1 MNSKK
6 ATYSSKTD
14 RHAAHKHLFGSSD
27 GSDFIINMTAEGAQK
42 LSGRYAVAA
51 LITIAVSSLPYYISK
66 AVESGDVYNLL
77 TTKNNSTLAFLIM
90 TLLIAAGFLGILV
103 FMISCVKK
111 EIRVGKNPALL
122 LLPAILLIALI
133 SALCSSDI
141 GTAFFGYLDRAEG
154 IITIIGYL
162 GFFAIGMA
170 LTSDKYRKR
179 AADTVVVIGSVN
191 GILGI
196 LQSIPALSKW
206 IPSYYNYLF
215 IDYIMNL
222 GKADYFSPY
231 AGYEASYA
239 ADGLC
244 CSPFA
249 LGALLTAACAF
260 AANGAVRA
268 KKTLSRLL
276 YIAAAG
282 IMSAAAILTQ
292 TLPAMLGVGTV
303 LVLTFAFSFASGK
316 ANGKDNGKTA
326 DNSDDNDDSQDK
338 PLTTAKRAGSAV
350 LMLVIAGA
358 IFAGVFATG
367 NFRFRNERIMYTDAF
382 ERLQITYGAHT
393 PHEDGI
399 FPTLWYEG
407 SLVFENNPLLGV
419 GPDNWGDMYN
429 MGEGME
435 IDRSYNEYLDIAI
448 TRGVIAALLHILLLA
463 VTLIKA
469 IRILRS
475 RMDDP
480 VMLGAFIGFAA
491 YCVQAFFNI
500 STASST
506 PYFYLIIGMIWSYEA
521 LGKLVQ
527 KASDK
532 KK

>member
-6 ATYSSKTD
+6 ATYSNKTD
-14 RHAAHKHLFGSSD
+14 RHAAHKHLFGSSE

-66 AVESGDVYNLL
+66 AVERGNTYNLL

-90 TLLIAAGFLGILV
+90 TLLVAAGFLGILV

-191 GILGI
+191 GVLGI

-222 GKADYFSPY
+222 GKADYFTPY

-249 LGALLTAACAF
+249 LGALLTIACAF

-268 KKTLSRLL
+268 KKTLPRLL

-292 TLPAMLGVGTV
+292 TFPAMLGVGTA
-303 LVLTFAFSFASGK
+303 LVLTFAFSI
-316 ANGKDNGKTA
+316 ANGKDNGKPA
-326 DNSDDNDDSQDK
+326 DNNADNGDTQDK
-338 PLTTAKRAGSAV
+338 PLTAAKRAGSGV

-382 ERLQITYGAHT
+382 ERLQVTYGAHT

-399 FPTLWYEG
+399 YPTLWYEG
-407 SLVFENNPLLGV
+407 SLMFEDNPLLGV
-419 GPDNWGDMYN
+419 GPDNWNEMYGE
-429 MGEGME
+429 GEGME
-435 IDRSYNEYLDIAI
+435 IDRSYNEYLDTAI
-448 TRGVIAALLHILLLA
+448 TRGAIAALLHIALLA

-521 LGKLVQ
+521 LGKLVR